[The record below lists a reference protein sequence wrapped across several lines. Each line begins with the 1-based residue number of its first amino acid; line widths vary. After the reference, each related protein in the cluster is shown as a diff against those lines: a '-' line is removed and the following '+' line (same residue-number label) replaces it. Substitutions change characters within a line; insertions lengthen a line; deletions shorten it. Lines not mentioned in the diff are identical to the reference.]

1 MRKLINRLLL
11 FLTVVSV
18 TACDDKDTDTE
29 ISTECE
35 VVSNSD
41 ADCIRV
47 VNHTSDIFLPK
58 IIYVNA
64 IYKEGE
70 VELRCDNSIG
80 FTLIGLNDEYKSVD
94 GHFSVSKVDNHT
106 LKIHFE
112 RCESGKPEYKE
123 QFMVFNTDNQATFN
137 TFIYISRTFGELSPN
152 L

>member
-1 MRKLINRLLL
+1 MN
-11 FLTVVSV
+11 
-18 TACDDKDTDTE
+18 
-29 ISTECE
+29 STEWE

>member
-29 ISTECE
+29 ISTEWE

-137 TFIYISRTFGELSPN
+137 TFIYISHTFGELSPN

>member
-29 ISTECE
+29 ISTEWE

-80 FTLIGLNDEYKSVD
+80 FTLIGPNDEYKSVD

-112 RCESGKPEYKE
+112 RCESGEPEYKE

>member
-1 MRKLINRLLL
+1 ML
-11 FLTVVSV
+11 FRS
-18 TACDDKDTDTE
+18 ACDDKDTDTE
-29 ISTECE
+29 ISTEWE

>member
-29 ISTECE
+29 ISTEWE

-41 ADCIRV
+41 TDCIRV

-80 FTLIGLNDEYKSVD
+80 FTLIGPNDEYKSVD
-94 GHFSVSKVDNHT
+94 GHFSVSKIDNHT

-123 QFMVFNTDNQATFN
+123 QFTVFNTDNQATFN

>member
-1 MRKLINRLLL
+1 MRKLINHLLL
-11 FLTVVSV
+11 FLSGVSV
-18 TACDDKDTDTE
+18 SACDDKDTDTE
-29 ISTECE
+29 ISTQWE

-41 ADCIRV
+41 TDCIRV

-64 IYKEGE
+64 IYKEGD
-70 VELRCDNSIG
+70 VELRCENSIG
-80 FTLIGLNDEYKSVD
+80 FTLIGPNDEYKSVD
-94 GHFSVSKVDNHT
+94 GHFSVSKTDNRT

-112 RCESGKPEYKE
+112 RCESGKPEYQE
-123 QFMVFNTDNQATFN
+123 QLIVLHTDNQTPVN

>member
-29 ISTECE
+29 ISTEWE

-123 QFMVFNTDNQATFN
+123 QFMVFNTDNQATYN
-137 TFIYISRTFGELSPN
+137 TFIYISRTFGELSPK

>member
-29 ISTECE
+29 ISTEWE

-41 ADCIRV
+41 TDCIRV

-80 FTLIGLNDEYKSVD
+80 FTLIGPNDEYKSVD

-123 QFMVFNTDNQATFN
+123 QLTVFNTDNQATFN

>member
-29 ISTECE
+29 ISTEWE

-137 TFIYISRTFGELSPN
+137 TFLFISRTFCELSPN

>member
-29 ISTECE
+29 ISTEWE

-41 ADCIRV
+41 TDCIRV

-80 FTLIGLNDEYKSVD
+80 FTLIGPNDEYKSVD

-123 QFMVFNTDNQATFN
+123 QLMVFNTDNQATFN

>member
-1 MRKLINRLLL
+1 MRKLINHLLL
-11 FLTVVSV
+11 FLSGVSV
-18 TACDDKDTDTE
+18 SACDAKDTDTE
-29 ISTECE
+29 ISTQWE

-41 ADCIRV
+41 TDCIRV

-64 IYKEGE
+64 IYKEGD
-70 VELRCDNSIG
+70 VELRCENSIG
-80 FTLIGLNDEYKSVD
+80 FTLIGPNDEYKSVD
-94 GHFSVSKVDNHT
+94 GHFSVSKTDNRT

-112 RCESGKPEYKE
+112 RCESGKPEYQE
-123 QFMVFNTDNQATFN
+123 QLIVFNTDNQTTVN

>member
-1 MRKLINRLLL
+1 MRKLINHLLL
-11 FLTVVSV
+11 FLSGVSV
-18 TACDDKDTDTE
+18 SACDDKDTDTE
-29 ISTECE
+29 ISTQWE

-41 ADCIRV
+41 TDCIQV

-64 IYKEGE
+64 IYKEGD
-70 VELRCDNSIG
+70 VELRCENSIG
-80 FTLIGLNDEYKSVD
+80 FTLIGPNDEYKSVD
-94 GHFSVSKVDNHT
+94 GHFSVSKTDNRT

-112 RCESGKPEYKE
+112 RCESGKPEYQE
-123 QFMVFNTDNQATFN
+123 QLIVFNTDNQATVN

>member
-29 ISTECE
+29 ISTEWE

>member
-29 ISTECE
+29 ISTEWE

-41 ADCIRV
+41 TDCIRV

-80 FTLIGLNDEYKSVD
+80 FTLIGPNDEYKSVD

-123 QFMVFNTDNQATFN
+123 QFTVFNTDNQATFN

>member
-1 MRKLINRLLL
+1 MRKLINHLLL
-11 FLTVVSV
+11 FLSGVSV
-18 TACDDKDTDTE
+18 SACDDKDTDTE
-29 ISTECE
+29 ISTQWE

-41 ADCIRV
+41 TDCIRV

-64 IYKEGE
+64 IYKEGD
-70 VELRCDNSIG
+70 VELRCENSIG
-80 FTLIGLNDEYKSVD
+80 FTLIGPNDEYKSVN
-94 GHFSVSKVDNHT
+94 GHFSVSKTDNRT

-112 RCESGKPEYKE
+112 RCESGKPEYQE
-123 QFMVFNTDNQATFN
+123 QLTVFNTDNQTTVN

>member
-29 ISTECE
+29 ISTEWE

-123 QFMVFNTDNQATFN
+123 QFIVFNTDNQATFN

>member
-29 ISTECE
+29 ISTEWE

-123 QFMVFNTDNQATFN
+123 QFMVFNTHNQATFN

>member
-18 TACDDKDTDTE
+18 TACDDKDPDTE
-29 ISTECE
+29 ISTEWE

-47 VNHTSDIFLPK
+47 VNHTSDIFHPK
-58 IIYVNA
+58 IIYVKA

>member
-1 MRKLINRLLL
+1 MRKLINHLLL
-11 FLTVVSV
+11 FLSVVSV
-18 TACDDKDTDTE
+18 SACDDKDTDTE
-29 ISTECE
+29 ISTQWE

-41 ADCIRV
+41 TDCIQV

-64 IYKEGE
+64 IYKEGD
-70 VELRCDNSIG
+70 VELRCENSIG
-80 FTLIGLNDEYKSVD
+80 FTLIGPNDEYKAVD
-94 GHFSVSKVDNHT
+94 GHFSVSKTDNRT

-112 RCESGKPEYKE
+112 RCESGKPEYQE
-123 QFMVFNTDNQATFN
+123 QLIVFNTDNQATVN

>member
-29 ISTECE
+29 ISTEWE

-94 GHFSVSKVDNHT
+94 GHFSVSKVENHT
-106 LKIHFE
+106 LNIHFE

>member
-29 ISTECE
+29 ISTEWE

-123 QFMVFNTDNQATFN
+123 QFMEFNTDNHATFN

>member
-29 ISTECE
+29 ISTEWE

-41 ADCIRV
+41 TDCIRV

-80 FTLIGLNDEYKSVD
+80 FTLIGPNDEYKSVD

-123 QFMVFNTDNQATFN
+123 QLMVFNTDNQATFN
-137 TFIYISRTFGELSPN
+137 TFIYISRTFGELLPN